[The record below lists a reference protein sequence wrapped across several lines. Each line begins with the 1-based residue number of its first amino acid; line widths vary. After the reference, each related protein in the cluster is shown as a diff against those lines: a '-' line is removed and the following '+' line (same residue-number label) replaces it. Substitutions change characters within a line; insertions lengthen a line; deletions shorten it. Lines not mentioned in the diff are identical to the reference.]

1 MEAVKS
7 IAPAALLFLAACGEA
22 PPPAEEPVVEVES
35 PKIEIDPEVQAESY
49 EHFDQF
55 RALTNRV
62 EVLEAQIA
70 EDLLSWESYRFED
83 YLDLDPWDLAAD
95 QVYFLKYFC
104 EGGQILLKEQTT
116 VLLLEREIDRRRRE
130 ALGYGADTEAGE
142 TARHRLNAR
151 LEKATGKLEQRILDL
166 EKVATMSGTMTQ
178 NEIELPGDVGDDELE
193 AARRY
198 VEDRQK
204 TLVAEKKRLASRM
217 EELEVFLAQLDA
229 SDLTDD

>member
-1 MEAVKS
+1 MEAVKT
-7 IAPAALLFLAACGEA
+7 IAPAALLFLAACGET
-22 PPPAEEPVVEVES
+22 PPPAQEPVEEVEQVEVE
-35 PKIEIDPEVQAESY
+35 IAPEVRAESY

-55 RALTNRV
+55 RVLTDRV

-83 YLDLDPWDLAAD
+83 FLDLDPWDLAAD
-95 QVYFLKYFC
+95 QVYFLKHFC

-116 VLLLEREIDRRRRE
+116 VLMLEREIDRRRRE

-166 EKVATMSGTMTQ
+166 EKVSTMTGTVTQ
-178 NEIELPGDVGDDELE
+178 SEIELPGDVSDDELE

-198 VEDRQK
+198 VADRQK
-204 TLVAEKKRLASRM
+204 TIGEEKKRLAARM
-217 EELEVFLAQLDA
+217 EELEKFLVKLQSPEL
-229 SDLTDD
+229 SDN